1 MRLTGVRNRYLNC
14 GCQCHLI
21 ENAVGN
27 MNNTNDSCL
36 VTANVDI
43 ALLYAALPVSVVSV
57 ITCLVTLTL
66 VCALKLHKKL
76 VYRLAMYQ
84 VVSAIEFSILW
95 IVAALYTIAIL
106 RFSVTILLFSDHTHQ
121 RVVFEALLLGSMVMK
136 VMFTVWIMIHLFALA
151 VYHKNLQRL
160 EPLYVAS
167 SLLIPVMVTV
177 VLLAVGVLTKHYMIS
192 KYLCLIED
200 IMYTITFAVL
210 VVMSCLI
217 VTMGAVLCYRAYRRR
232 NLVLSEYEKQHKKA
246 LCEMLPLLLYPILFL
261 LLTMPI
267 FGFSVIDLTGNY
279 FLGQKNGFAF
289 IMCAPMW
296 SFSTSLLFIF
306 HLCAVRH
313 IRKRRQKNR
322 PLHGLVEEGVT
333 MNDTT
338 QLIQRSDTHF
348 SSPTED

>member
-1 MRLTGVRNRYLNC
+1 MGAVR
-14 GCQCHLI
+14 LI

-27 MNNTNDSCL
+27 MNNTNERCGL
-36 VTANVDI
+36 VTSKIGID
-43 ALLYAALPVSVVSV
+43 LLYAALPVSAVSM
-57 ITCLVTLTL
+57 ITCLVALTL
-66 VCALKLHKKL
+66 VCVLKLHKTL

-95 IVAALYTIAIL
+95 IAAALYTIAIL
-106 RFSVTILLFSDHTHQ
+106 RFSVTILLSSDHKYTNQ

-136 VMFTVWIMIHLFALA
+136 VMFVVWIMIHLFALA

-167 SLLIPVMVTV
+167 SLFTPLMVAV
-177 VLLAVGVLTKHYMIS
+177 VLLAVGVLTEHNV
-192 KYLCLIED
+192 YLCIIED
-200 IMYTITFAVL
+200 IVYTITFAVL
-210 VVMSCLI
+210 VSMSCLI
-217 VTMGAVLCYRAYRRR
+217 VTMGTVLFYRAYRRR
-232 NLVLSEYEKQHKKA
+232 NLVLSEYDKQHKKV

-267 FGFSVIDLTGNY
+267 FAFSVIDLTGNY
-279 FLGQKNGFAF
+279 FLGQKTGFAF
-289 IMCAPMW
+289 IMCAPIW

-313 IRKRRQKNR
+313 IRKKRQKNSL
-322 PLHGLVEEGVT
+322 LHWLVKEGSVT
-333 MNDTT
+333 TNDTT